1 MHFIDQAYDIAE
13 QQGASFY
20 TSSYIINLSALDD
33 LVVEI
38 NNFLENS
45 RSDISEEQLQTELQS
60 VASAIKSRLIYINLE
75 AELDLLKDFLLI
87 LASVPEDQQLFIINS
102 IFSNTSPY
110 NLANRAQKFIDN
122 NGLTSVLF
130 NDEDITRAIANET
143 IRDDSLY
150 ILLDE
155 ILFINTMARNNQS
168 IFMAYFLPVQQIYNR
183 AQLEYDSLNIH
194 PDANET
200 LRYNIGS
207 IKVNKEGAN
216 SRYIFS
222 DNDFSGR
229 APGSILL
236 NSEGKLIGLITDES
250 SNRVRFNYFFNPTLS
265 YQQGIRS
272 VYIINELIK
281 AQANTLLREMGI
293 DN

>member
-1 MHFIDQAYDIAE
+1 
-13 QQGASFY
+13 
-20 TSSYIINLSALDD
+20 
-33 LVVEI
+33 VEI

-281 AQANTLLREMGI
+281 AQANTLLREM
-293 DN
+293 